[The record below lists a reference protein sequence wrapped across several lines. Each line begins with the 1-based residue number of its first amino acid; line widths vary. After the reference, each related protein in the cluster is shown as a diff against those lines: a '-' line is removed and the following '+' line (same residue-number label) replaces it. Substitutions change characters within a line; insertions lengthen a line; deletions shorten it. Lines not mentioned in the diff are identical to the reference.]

1 MKVLTLDN
9 ALFSRK
15 CVELRELVAAD
26 GFDYDAVVA
35 IASGGVYVAR
45 AFMDGNPRNS
55 VCFEV
60 DCRRT
65 GTDVKK
71 RRLSKLVGA
80 LPRWVADLLRIA
92 ESRVYEV
99 RRRFSPSHLKHVEL
113 PASLVDYLREKPR
126 NLLIIDDAVDSGVT
140 LASVVEAIAG
150 VGVGSQVRT
159 AVITVTTGSP
169 LINADYAL
177 FRDSTL
183 VRFPWSLDS

>member
-1 MKVLTLDN
+1 MKVITLDN
-9 ALFSRK
+9 VRFFRK

-45 AFMDGNPRNS
+45 AFMDGNPRS
-55 VCFEV
+55 SACFEV
-60 DCRRT
+60 NCRRT

-71 RRLSKLVGA
+71 RRLSKVVGA
-80 LPRWVADLLRIA
+80 LPRWMADLLRIA
-92 ESRVYEV
+92 ESRIYEMK
-99 RRRFSPSHLKHVEL
+99 RRFSASHLKHVEL
-113 PASLVDYLREKPR
+113 PASLADYLREKPR
-126 NLLIIDDAVDSGVT
+126 KLLIIDDAVDSGVT
-140 LASVVEAIAG
+140 LASVVKAIAG
-150 VGVGSQVRT
+150 VAAESQVRT

-177 FRDSTL
+177 YRDSML